1 MINQSLRRVARNN
14 SLLREAARLEALILL
29 IVGTLL
35 LVISGI
41 APHDRLTWWLETFP
55 IFVIVP
61 LLIATAHE
69 FPLTPLAYRLI
80 FLHSLVLMVG
90 GHYTYAQVPLGFWMQ
105 EWFDFSRNNY
115 DRIGHFMQG
124 FVPAIAARE
133 ILLRRSPLFP
143 GRWLFTLVT
152 ATCLAI
158 SASYELIEW
167 AAAVTLGQAADAFLG
182 TQGDPWD
189 TQWDM
194 LWALIGALTSQLL
207 FSRIHN
213 QQINS
218 LALTPHLLT
227 EKYSYVSLRRL
238 RRLLTRAGLSVYRL
252 HLR

>member
-1 MINQSLRRVARNN
+1 MV
-14 SLLREAARLEALILL
+14 LL
-29 IVGTLL
+29 IISIAL
-35 LVISGI
+35 LVLSGI
-41 APHDRLTWWLETFP
+41 APHDRLTWWLETLP
-55 IFVIVP
+55 IFTIVP
-61 LLIATAHE
+61 ILIATGQV
-69 FPLTPLAYRLI
+69 FPFTPLAYRLM

-90 GHYTYAQVPLGFWMQ
+90 GHYTYAHVPFGDWME
-105 EWFDFSRNNY
+105 EWFGFGRNNF

-124 FVPAIAARE
+124 CVPAIAARE

-158 SASYELIEW
+158 SASYELLEW
-167 AAAVTLGQAADAFLG
+167 AAAMTLGQAADAFLG

-238 RRLLTRAGLSVYRL
+238 RRLLRRAGLNVYRL
-252 HLR
+252 RLR